1 MRNKYVNR
9 SKISEAKFRELVRF
23 FSLDLTAIQIAELTG
38 LNRNTVNR
46 YLTEI
51 RKKITHYSDLS
62 SPLIERKIPAYK
74 PNKTDNFS
82 ILIKEFETKVYT
94 EIIPKKAVF
103 DGNNLLKEAFFNEL
117 GYDLII
123 NLDDGSHYFL
133 GEKNSDS
140 NKHRTKLN
148 RIEGFWGNAKSRLAK
163 FKGMH
168 SSTFRYHVKECEFRY
183 NNRDKDLYQ
192 LLLKILRKDPL
203 F

>member
-51 RKKITHYSDLS
+51 RKKIVRYSELS
-62 SPLIERKIPAYK
+62 VPLTELKVPDYRPAE
-74 PNKTDNFS
+74 TDSFS
-82 ILIKEFETKVYT
+82 ILIKEFDTKIYT

-103 DGNNLLKEAFFNEL
+103 DGNSVHNPTFLNQS

-123 NLDDGSHYFL
+123 NLDDGNHYFL

-148 RIEGFWGNAKSRLAK
+148 RIESFWGNAKSRLSK